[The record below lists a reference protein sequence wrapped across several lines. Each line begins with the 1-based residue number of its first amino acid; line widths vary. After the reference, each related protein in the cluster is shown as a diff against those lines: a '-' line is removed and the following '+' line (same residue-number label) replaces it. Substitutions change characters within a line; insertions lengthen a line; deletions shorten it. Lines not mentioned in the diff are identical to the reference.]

1 MKKFQVAEHIFT
13 IDGLE
18 QYPQILDKSEL
29 SYGPFE
35 LRENCKDETKS
46 IIFTLSLCNDL
57 YEEGSELVYRDN
69 ENANFVT
76 LAVYNNKEGY
86 YFEFTQPSSSVVNG
100 LLWMSSDF
108 TCANMKLDGT
118 EREQWNTFNMGV
130 NLCFLLSTAKY
141 NTVLSHASCVVHDGK
156 AYLFLGKSG
165 TGKST
170 HSRMWLSVLQDAT
183 LMNDDHPVIRINVDG
198 QAIAYGSPW
207 SGKTP
212 CYKNIS
218 APIGGIVR
226 IVRASYNKARRL
238 SMIESYASLMT
249 SFSGMTWEPEL
260 ADGRDKTIQVII
272 STVPCWVMECLPNED
287 AAIVCSHT
295 VTGV

>member
-1 MKKFQVAEHIFT
+1 MKFKVAEHIFS
-13 IDGLE
+13 IEGLE
-18 QYPQILDKSEL
+18 HYAHLIDKMEV
-29 SYGPFE
+29 SYSPFE
-35 LRENCKDETKS
+35 LKEKVEYKFEPL
-46 IIFTLSLCNDL
+46 IFNLSLCNELQIENSD
-57 YEEGSELVYRDN
+57 LVYKAS
-69 ENANFVT
+69 ENANFVS
-76 LAVYNNKEGY
+76 LSVYKNNDGY
-86 YFEFTQPSSSVVNG
+86 YFEFTQPTSSNVNG

-108 TCANMKLDGT
+108 IQAKMKLDWI

-141 NTVLSHASCVVHDGK
+141 NTVLSHASCVVYNGK

-170 HSRMWLSVLQDAT
+170 HSRMWLSALHRVI
-183 LMNDDHPVIRINVDG
+183 LMNDDHPVIRINEKG

-218 APIGGIVR
+218 APIGGIIR
-226 IVRASYNKARRL
+226 ISRAPYNKAHRL

-260 ADGRDKTIQVII
+260 ADGRDKTIQGII

-287 AAIVCSHT
+287 AAIVCSQI
-295 VTGV
+295 VTEV